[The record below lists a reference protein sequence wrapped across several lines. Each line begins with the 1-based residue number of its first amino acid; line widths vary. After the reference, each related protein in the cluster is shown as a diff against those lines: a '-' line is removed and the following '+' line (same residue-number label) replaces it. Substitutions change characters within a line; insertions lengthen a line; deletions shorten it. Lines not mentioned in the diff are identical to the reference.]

1 MNKRSISDLFVPLG
15 NGFVPLAE
23 TTSDTELN
31 GSFIA
36 AIKGLLNAKE
46 AEALSISFDVFS
58 VLQKKSSKNIPEQK
72 QDTSSEGTAAKSTK
86 LAINK
91 WKTPVQNCIAVE
103 TSNGNSAK
111 DVSRKCNEYSVIST
125 DADGKEFYIA
135 VKSVG
140 TLGDSFKLTES
151 EYGAAQRL
159 GDSYKVYLFTT
170 DTSNIKYSVIVNP
183 IDSTHMKKVV
193 KEWEWICTSYDSSD
207 NKSDEEDPDK
217 FEIADETSITEVDF
231 DTMDGQQFERFC
243 AHLLIKNGY
252 EDVSL
257 TKGSGDQ
264 GIDII
269 AYRDGIKY
277 GIQCKC
283 YSSDIGNAAVQ
294 EVFAGK
300 TFYKCN
306 IGIVLTNQ
314 HFSPSAIQL
323 AETNGI
329 ILWGRET
336 LLKLIKISK
345 SN

>member
-1 MNKRSISDLFVPLG
+1 MNNRSISNLFVPLE

-23 TTSDTELN
+23 TTGDTELN
-31 GSFIA
+31 GGFIA
-36 AIKGLLNAKE
+36 SIKGLLNAKE
-46 AEALSISFDVFS
+46 AETLSISFAVFS

-135 VKSVG
+135 VKTVG

-193 KEWEWICTSYDSSD
+193 KEWEWICTSYASGD
-207 NKSDEEDPDK
+207 NKSD
-217 FEIADETSITEVDF
+217 
-231 DTMDGQQFERFC
+231 
-243 AHLLIKNGY
+243 
-252 EDVSL
+252 
-257 TKGSGDQ
+257 
-264 GIDII
+264 
-269 AYRDGIKY
+269 
-277 GIQCKC
+277 
-283 YSSDIGNAAVQ
+283 
-294 EVFAGK
+294 
-300 TFYKCN
+300 
-306 IGIVLTNQ
+306 
-314 HFSPSAIQL
+314 
-323 AETNGI
+323 
-329 ILWGRET
+329 
-336 LLKLIKISK
+336 
-345 SN
+345 